1 VRILVASSKAFVSAF
16 LAVIVVMLLFSL
28 FSPHAFRPWVAT
40 GIAGGI
46 AMADG
51 VCIWRPLSPNA
62 SALLVGVLA
71 ATGAA
76 VGTWF
81 SPHI

>member
-1 VRILVASSKAFVSAF
+1 MRILVASSKAFVSAF
-16 LAVIVVMLLFSL
+16 LAVVVVMLLFSL

-76 VGTWF
+76 VCTWF